1 MGLDPI
7 SAVAGGVQAL
17 AGLGQSIIGSKQAK
31 RAEKDLM
38 YQIDRTPQYN
48 QNKSILDFYNQALNR
63 YNVSPTDSA
72 MYKRQMQNVGRN
84 TATGINALQDR
95 RSGQAGISSILRAA
109 NDASLNAEVAAEG
122 QKNQRFGEL
131 GSATGMKVGEDD
143 KAFQQNQVLPFELR
157 TNLQAMK
164 LQGANQRTNAGMQNI
179 FGGLQTIGGG
189 ITPKKK

>member
-1 MGLDPI
+1 MPIDPI
-7 SAVAGGVQAL
+7 SATVGGVQSL
-17 AGLGQSIIGSKQAK
+17 TGLIQSIAGGRQAK

-38 YQIDRTPQYN
+38 YQIDRTPQYS

-122 QKNQRFGEL
+122 RRDNMFGQL
-131 GSATGMKVGEDD
+131 GGAAQLKTSEDD

-164 LQGANQRTNAGMQNI
+164 LQGANQRTNSGMQNI
-179 FGGLQTIGGG
+179 FGGFQTALGG